1 MRPMTFVVAAM
12 TLAVLCFQ
20 LPSDAGAT
28 GSERARERGG
38 AYYPGGSAIDFE
50 VRYRIF
56 DTPLT
61 DAGGK
66 NRGGAPQPPVEP
78 SPGDER
84 TEEWSECGDPGPCTR
99 YSRTDRY
106 QRRDAPTTAGSDPAR
121 GAGALGWVPVSWKSW
136 SCAAADLCMVEP
148 AEVPDPA

>member
-1 MRPMTFVVAAM
+1 MRPMTLVVAAM

-20 LPSDAGAT
+20 LPSDAGAK

-61 DAGGK
+61 DAGEK
-66 NRGGAPQPPVEP
+66 NGNGPPQPPVEP

-84 TEEWSECGDPGPCTR
+84 TEEWTECGDPGPCTR
-99 YSRTDRY
+99 YTRTDRY
-106 QRRDAPTTAGSDPAR
+106 QRRDAPTTENSDPYQ
-121 GAGALGWVPVSWKSW
+121 G
-136 SCAAADLCMVEP
+136 VEP
-148 AEVPDPA
+148 FDWMPTSWGSSSCQNANACLIIGPGLFDPV